1 MPVLQIVKKYNNKSP
16 LNGIVISDKVE
27 LATKDDLTGFIL
39 GVHRASRTG
48 ELDWDLIDFNWAIS
62 DKPNI
67 EVLENPASGK
77 TGKLA

>member
-1 MPVLQIVKKYNNKSP
+1 MPILQLVKKYNQKSA
-16 LNGIVISDKVE
+16 LNGVVITDKVE
-27 LATKDDLTGFIL
+27 LPSKDDLTRFIL

-62 DKPNI
+62 DKKNI
-67 EVLENPASGK
+67 EVLENPTGGK